1 MLPLR
6 DMQIVINN
14 LTVKAVIL
22 NNFINDAISTV
33 DNPSTMPVLDK
44 ALLDVQERKILLGV
58 LDLTDEL
65 NAFSE
70 LFEGLKGHEQSPN
83 I

>member
-70 LFEGLKGHEQSPN
+70 LFEGLKGHEQSSN

>member
-65 NAFSE
+65 NAFSD

>member
-6 DMQIVINN
+6 DMQIVMNN

-65 NAFSE
+65 NAFSD
-70 LFEGLKGHEQSPN
+70 LFEGLEGYEQSPN

>member
-6 DMQIVINN
+6 AMQIVMNN

-65 NAFSE
+65 NAFSD

>member
-6 DMQIVINN
+6 AMQIVMNN

-22 NNFINDAISTV
+22 NNFINDAINTV
-33 DNPSTMPVLDK
+33 DNPSTMLVLDK

-65 NAFSE
+65 NAFSD

>member
-70 LFEGLKGHEQSPN
+70 LFEGLEGYEQSPN

>member
-44 ALLDVQERKILLGV
+44 AILDVQERKILLGV

-65 NAFSE
+65 NAFSD

>member
-6 DMQIVINN
+6 DMQIVMNN

-70 LFEGLKGHEQSPN
+70 LFEGLEEYEQSPN

>member
-6 DMQIVINN
+6 AMQIVMNN

-33 DNPSTMPVLDK
+33 DSPSTMPVLDK

-70 LFEGLKGHEQSPN
+70 LFEGLEGYEQSPN

>member
-6 DMQIVINN
+6 DMQIVMNN

-22 NNFINDAISTV
+22 NNFINDAISTI

-65 NAFSE
+65 NAFSD

>member
-6 DMQIVINN
+6 DMQIVMNN

-65 NAFSE
+65 NAFSD

>member
-6 DMQIVINN
+6 AMQVVINN

-65 NAFSE
+65 NAFSD

>member
-6 DMQIVINN
+6 AMQIVMNN

-22 NNFINDAISTV
+22 NNFINDAISTIN
-33 DNPSTMPVLDK
+33 NPSTMPVLDK

-65 NAFSE
+65 NAFSD

>member
-6 DMQIVINN
+6 AMQIVMNN

-44 ALLDVQERKILLGV
+44 ALLDVQERKIMLGV

-70 LFEGLKGHEQSPN
+70 LFEGLEEYEQSPN

>member
-6 DMQIVINN
+6 AMQIVMNN
-14 LTVKAVIL
+14 LTVKAVLL

-70 LFEGLKGHEQSPN
+70 LFEGLEEYEQSPN

>member
-1 MLPLR
+1 
-6 DMQIVINN
+6 MQIVINN

-65 NAFSE
+65 NAFSD

>member
-22 NNFINDAISTV
+22 NNFINDAISTI

-65 NAFSE
+65 NACSE

>member
-1 MLPLR
+1 
-6 DMQIVINN
+6 MQIVMNN

-65 NAFSE
+65 NAFSD

>member
-1 MLPLR
+1 
-6 DMQIVINN
+6 MQTVMNN

-70 LFEGLKGHEQSPN
+70 LFEGLEEYEQSPN

>member
-6 DMQIVINN
+6 AMQIVMNN

-22 NNFINDAISTV
+22 NNFINDAISTI

-65 NAFSE
+65 NAFSD

>member
-22 NNFINDAISTV
+22 NNFINDAISTI

-65 NAFSE
+65 NAFSD

>member
-65 NAFSE
+65 NAFSD
-70 LFEGLKGHEQSPN
+70 LFEGLKGYEQSPN

>member
-70 LFEGLKGHEQSPN
+70 LFEGLEEYEQSPN

>member
-6 DMQIVINN
+6 DMQIVMNN

-70 LFEGLKGHEQSPN
+70 LFEGLEGYEQSPN

>member
-6 DMQIVINN
+6 AMQIVMNN

>member
-33 DNPSTMPVLDK
+33 DSPSTMPVLDK
-44 ALLDVQERKILLGV
+44 ALLDVQERKIMLGV

-70 LFEGLKGHEQSPN
+70 LFEGLEEYEQSPN

>member
-6 DMQIVINN
+6 AMQIVMNN

-70 LFEGLKGHEQSPN
+70 LFEGLEEYEQSPN

>member
-6 DMQIVINN
+6 AMQIVMNN
-14 LTVKAVIL
+14 LTVKAVLL

-65 NAFSE
+65 NAFSD

>member
-6 DMQIVINN
+6 DMQIVMNN

-22 NNFINDAISTV
+22 NNFINDAISTI

-44 ALLDVQERKILLGV
+44 ALLAVQERKILLGV

-65 NAFSE
+65 NAFSD

>member
-1 MLPLR
+1 
-6 DMQIVINN
+6 MQIVMNN

-70 LFEGLKGHEQSPN
+70 LFEGLEEYEQSPN

>member
-6 DMQIVINN
+6 AMQIVMNN

-22 NNFINDAISTV
+22 NNFINDAINTV

-44 ALLDVQERKILLGV
+44 ALLDVQERKIMLGV

-70 LFEGLKGHEQSPN
+70 LFEGLEEYEQSPN

>member
-6 DMQIVINN
+6 AMQTVMNN

-70 LFEGLKGHEQSPN
+70 LFEGLEEYEQSPN